1 MKKLM
6 LVLVLAVLP
15 LACDVANPAAPDFPA
30 ATSSSGTVT
39 ALGDG
44 GGIRFDAPSCKA
56 IAAVRLNVQ
65 PREAAAL
72 ISASYVDG
80 SGEPV
85 GACAAPKWSVNSET
99 LVTDGG
105 FQAKVSG
112 YGKYFISA
120 EAPNGVAGSAAFVL
134 EPTPGPA
141 DACKSIA
148 RVVLKASAK
157 QFGMA
162 SVSAVYLDKPGEVVT
177 GCAAPDWTVK
187 PFAEGSIDGFWFNV
201 SGLDPKEAYVVYAV
215 APNGVTGTLEMQ

>member
-1 MKKLM
+1 LGPG
-6 LVLVLAVLP
+6 LAQPVRRTAVL
-15 LACDVANPAAPDFPA
+15 
-30 ATSSSGTVT
+30 S
-39 ALGDG
+39 
-44 GGIRFDAPSCKA
+44 I
-56 IAAVRLNVQ
+56 
-65 PREAAAL
+65 
-72 ISASYVDG
+72 
-80 SGEPV
+80 
-85 GACAAPKWSVNSET
+85 
-99 LVTDGG
+99 DGG

-112 YGKYFISA
+112 HGKYFISA

-162 SVSAVYLDKPGEVVT
+162 SVSAVYLDKPGEVVA

-215 APNGVTGTLEMQ
+215 APKRRDGNARDPVTAPDRGIEEGGGPDPPP